1 MSSQM
6 LLMAVA
12 LRRSGVRRRAWTWPI
27 LGAALA
33 LFGAV
38 APLEAVEVENLYE
51 ARVPVPAQ
59 SRDSWQTAVKSA
71 LSEVIVRVT
80 GNSDVLREQG
90 VSQLVG
96 QAQRFVQQFRYETL
110 PPSPSE
116 DAKDAA
122 PEQSLWVRFDE
133 KALTTRLR
141 ELGVPAWGRLRP
153 PALVWL
159 AVDDGRE
166 RFLLS
171 SGSNHEAFD
180 LIQEQAQ
187 RRGLPLRLPLFDLT
201 DRSLVRVSDV
211 WGNFSDPIL
220 QASQRYEVDAVLVGR
235 VYRERS
241 GGWRGHWQ
249 LYQVDVP
256 TGWES
261 VAGTLAEVLD
271 SGVDGTTRAMAKR
284 FAALGSTEGTATV
297 LVRINDVRGVPDYAR
312 VTSYLESLASV
323 VRVDPYIVEP
333 TAVLYRVTTR
343 GGSSL
348 LAHAIS
354 LGSKLAAEAT
364 DTMTYDGGTAPV
376 VADPSHVVADL
387 NYRLLP

>member
-6 LLMAVA
+6 LLMGVGSRRVA
-12 LRRSGVRRRAWTWPI
+12 ARGKHW
-27 LGAALA
+27 LGL

-38 APLEAVEVENLYE
+38 VALAGAWAPAQAVEVEELYE
-51 ARVPVPAQ
+51 ARVPVPTQ
-59 SRDSWQTAVKSA
+59 TRESWQSAVKAA

-90 VSQLVG
+90 VGELVA

-110 PPSPSE
+110 PPSASSGTDGATP
-116 DAKDAA
+116 A
-122 PEQSLWVRFDE
+122 QSLWVRFDE

-141 ELGVPAWGRLRP
+141 ELGVAAWGRLRA

-166 RFLLS
+166 RFLLA
-171 SGSNHEAFD
+171 SGSNHEAVD
-180 LIQEQAQ
+180 LMQEQAR

-201 DRSLVRVSDV
+201 DRSMVRVSDV

-220 QASQRYEVDAVLVGR
+220 QASKRYEVDAVLVGR

-241 GGWRGHWQ
+241 GGWRGYWH
-249 LYQVDVP
+249 LYQVDAP
-256 TGWES
+256 AGWES
-261 VAGTLAEVLD
+261 VGGSLAEVLD
-271 SGVDGTTRAMAKR
+271 SGIDGTTKAMAKR
-284 FAALGSTEGTATV
+284 FAALGATEGTAAV
-297 LVRINDVRGVPDYAR
+297 LVRINDVNNVQDYAR

-354 LGSKLAAEAT
+354 LGSNLAAEAA
-364 DTMTYDGGTAPV
+364 DAMSYDGGTVPV
-376 VADPSHVVADL
+376 VVDPSRVVADL